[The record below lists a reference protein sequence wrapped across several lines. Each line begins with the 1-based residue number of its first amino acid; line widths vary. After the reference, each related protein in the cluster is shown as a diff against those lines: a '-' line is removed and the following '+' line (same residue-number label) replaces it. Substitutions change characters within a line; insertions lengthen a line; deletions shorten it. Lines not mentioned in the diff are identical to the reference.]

1 PASLIAISHNA
12 NNDLTPSYLRTI
24 GSPPFVSSVDR
35 LVDLPFPGTCQRGVS
50 NRCPL
55 RTQQKTRLFN
65 GGLLFSPQPT
75 PLEKRDRR
83 KARFGPSQVRLPSDT
98 EAAASSLC
106 TFASPPRFTSRA
118 LARIAERRQQERPV
132 EERKPISV
140 PAPAAPRCPIRYIER
155 SHTVVNRTLFG
166 IKRQRSTLEQFPDVV
181 KVATRPAKAKR
192 TVSWADDAQGL
203 PLCSVVLITPVGKEK
218 KLRSKK

>member
-1 PASLIAISHNA
+1 MAVSSSRPSQHLSRRETVAKPVSVPVKSVYPQTPKRQPARSAPSAGKSCLLFPSSSFISTDSLI
-12 NNDLTPSYLRTI
+12 
-24 GSPPFVSSVDR
+24 
-35 LVDLPFPGTCQRGVS
+35 
-50 NRCPL
+50 
-55 RTQQKTRLFN
+55 
-65 GGLLFSPQPT
+65 
-75 PLEKRDRR
+75 
-83 KARFGPSQVRLPSDT
+83 
-98 EAAASSLC
+98 
-106 TFASPPRFTSRA
+106 ASPPRFTSRA